1 MTAGQELKPATGDR
15 LARGQ
20 GGIHILP
27 TGVWASW
34 KQAEGVQMLSQHV
47 KGKVSREKPGPDGH
61 VWGTPATPVRPMPWL
76 PASGGHRSLPKAP
89 VCVWRCLPS
98 PFRSPSPQW
107 LCPVDPCPANKE
119 NCLIQNKLSLCNPV
133 RGWGLNNSQSFSNN
147 Q

>member
-34 KQAEGVQMLSQHV
+34 KQAGGVQMLSQHV

-61 VWGTPATPVRPMPWL
+61 VWGTAATPVRPMPWL
-76 PASGGHRSLPKAP
+76 PASGVIGHSQRPLSASGDA
-89 VCVWRCLPS
+89 CLLLSEAS
-98 PFRSPSPQW
+98 PLSGCALW
-107 LCPVDPCPANKE
+107 TPALQTKKTVLSKINYHYA
-119 NCLIQNKLSLCNPV
+119 IQSGV
-133 RGWGLNNSQSFSNN
+133 GG
-147 Q
+147 